1 MSARNKFLIVL
12 GVILLIASTYYF
24 FSTPSGKDL
33 VLVGT
38 VDANQIVVSPQIQGR
53 ILKLLVEEGTQVK
66 RGDLI
71 ALLDPSELEAQERA
85 AAATIASMRS
95 QMSANEYTRQSTKG
109 STSGDVANA
118 QAKLAAARAQLAQAE
133 AMLTRVESDSR
144 RTIGL
149 AEAGVASDQDR
160 VQAEMNLK
168 AQQASV
174 QSLKEQVT
182 AAQADL
188 SSAVARTNQATA
200 AQSTV
205 ESTRAQV
212 ENAIAQMKEAGVR
225 LGYTKIYSPVTGTV
239 LVRAA
244 REGEVVNAGQ
254 AIVTVVDFSDT
265 WAFAA
270 IPETEAD
277 HIGLGDTLRVRLPGG
292 TVIPGKVFYKSA
304 EADFAT
310 QRDVGRRKRDIRTIA
325 LKVRLDNP
333 KGAYVPG
340 MTAEVLVSPEQLKG
354 TDAEERGSGGED
366 VNSCGGA
373 GLLRPDGQSSVTTRA
388 RHHTGIWGMQ

>member
-1 MSARNKFLIVL
+1 MNARNKFLIIL
-12 GVILLIASTYYF
+12 GIILVIASVYYF

-53 ILKLLVEEGTQVK
+53 ISKLLVEEGTQVK
-66 RGDLI
+66 QGDLI
-71 ALLDPSELEAQERA
+71 ALLDPSELEAEERA
-85 AAATIASMRS
+85 AAAMIVSMRS
-95 QMSANEYTRQSTKG
+95 QVNANEYTRQSTKG
-109 STSGDVANA
+109 STSSDVSNA
-118 QAKLAAARAQLAQAE
+118 QAKLQSARAQLAQAE

-149 AEAGVASDQDR
+149 AQAGVASDQDR

-168 AQQASV
+168 AQAASV
-174 QSLKEQVT
+174 ESLKQQVT

-188 SSAVARTNQATA
+188 DSSIARTHQATA

-212 ENAIAQMKEAGVR
+212 ENAVAQLKEAEVR

-265 WAFAA
+265 WVFAA
-270 IPETEAD
+270 IPETDAD
-277 HIGLGDTLRVRLPGG
+277 HIGIGDTLRVRLPGG
-292 TVIPGKVFYKSA
+292 TVLPGKVFYKAA

-325 LKVRLDNP
+325 LKVRLENP

-340 MTAEVLVSPEQLKG
+340 MTAEVLISSAQLKG
-354 TDAEERGSGGED
+354 G
-366 VNSCGGA
+366 
-373 GLLRPDGQSSVTTRA
+373 
-388 RHHTGIWGMQ
+388 

>member
-1 MSARNKFLIVL
+1 MNARNKFLIML
-12 GVILLIASTYYF
+12 GVILAIASVYYLL
-24 FSTPSGKDL
+24 STPRGNDV

-53 ILKLLVEEGTQVK
+53 ILKLLVEEGTEVK
-66 RGDLI
+66 QGDLI
-71 ALLDPSELEAQERA
+71 ALLDPSELEAEERA

-95 QMSANEYTRQSTKG
+95 QVGANEYTFKSTKG
-109 STSGDVANA
+109 STSSDVSNA
-118 QAKLAAARAQLAQAE
+118 QAKAQLAQAE
-133 AMLTRVESDSR
+133 ATLTRIESDSR

-149 AEAGVASDQDR
+149 AQAGVASDQDR

-168 AQQASV
+168 AQEASV

-188 SSAVARTNQATA
+188 TSAIARTNQATA

-205 ESTRAQV
+205 ESTRAQMD
-212 ENAIAQMKEAGVR
+212 NATAQMKEAEVR
-225 LGYTKIYSPVTGTV
+225 LGYTKIYAPVTGTV

-265 WAFAA
+265 WVFAS
-270 IPETEAD
+270 IPETDAD

-292 TVIPGKVFYKSA
+292 TVIPGKVFYKAA

-325 LKVRLDNP
+325 LKVRLENP

-340 MTAEVLVSPEQLKG
+340 MTAEVLVSPQQLKG
-354 TDAEERGSGGED
+354 S
-366 VNSCGGA
+366 
-373 GLLRPDGQSSVTTRA
+373 
-388 RHHTGIWGMQ
+388 